1 MKNNCC
7 KKSKSIQSFNKIVN
21 YNYKIVLS
29 AKNLFLIL
37 ITFLI
42 SINSIAQNKKEQIL
56 ILTSQVDSLIQV
68 INVKN
73 SLIEKNLIN
82 IDNLERKNNENN
94 IIQSNLRN
102 ELFLLNLNIDSI
114 LNILDSNKIEI
125 QSKNN
130 QILSLK
136 NHEFKS
142 PNLIYDCKGAL
153 GNSSS
158 YYPFRM
164 NGEMNGC
171 IGKKCQEVPTDMEL
185 HSVILNIS
193 KDFNNDGI
201 IDVMDLQ
208 SAIMEVGDINGDG
221 KKDIYDINYPNKIK
235 YTKTTINPQLIK
247 DDQITSYYLSGKI
260 SDDGKKIILSAP
272 IDILYPNLGEGG
284 DEYAR
289 DEITEIY
296 IAVGGE
302 ISLYKNKNI
311 VVKGKIHYGITQSY
325 IDGFIFEVEEII
337 GITK

>member
-1 MKNNCC
+1 MRKNTITILFMFLLMDCF
-7 KKSKSIQSFNKIVN
+7 SQS
-21 YNYKIVLS
+21 
-29 AKNLFLIL
+29 
-37 ITFLI
+37 
-42 SINSIAQNKKEQIL
+42 KKEQIL
-56 ILTSQVDSLIQV
+56 ILTSRVDSLIQV
-68 INVKN
+68 INSKN
-73 SLIEKNLIN
+73 ILIDKNLIE
-82 IDNLERKNNENN
+82 IGNLESKNNENN
-94 IIQSNLRN
+94 IIQSNLQN
-102 ELFLLNLNIDSI
+102 ELFQLKVKFDSI

-136 NHEFKS
+136 NNEFKS

-171 IGKKCQEVPTDMEL
+171 IGKKCEEVPTDMEL
-185 HSVILNIS
+185 HSAILNIS

-208 SAIMEVGDINGDG
+208 SAIMKVGDINGDG

-235 YTKTTINPQLIK
+235 YTKTTINPKLIK

-311 VVKGKIHYGITQSY
+311 VVKGKINYGITQSY
-325 IDGFIFEVEEII
+325 IDGFIFVIEEII